1 MGIKNWKSVIAL
13 TLALQMSLGSVINT
27 FAQTAEKN
35 VMDSGITVNS
45 GYSDSGYLD
54 SGSLQNSIVKS
65 PGQRST
71 FSISL
76 EEGKIYYSATQDGKT
91 IIEKSP
97 IGMVTTLG
105 DFSEGITYKST
116 SEVKEINE
124 TYKMYSGKKAEYQDH
139 ANEVTYTF
147 TKGDMEFDVIVRAY
161 DDGIAYRYGIRKA
174 DGNTADI
181 EISDETTS
189 FIIPAS
195 SDITA
200 QSHVPGK
207 NGEFS
212 HENSF
217 CQRKVEELVIGEQ
230 QTLPLLY
237 KTPKILQLHQIMQ
250 IIQLYL

>member
-1 MGIKNWKSVIAL
+1 LEIGYITYLSTSDVIGQCDKHIC
-13 TLALQMSLGSVINT
+13 TDSR
-27 FAQTAEKN
+27 KN
-35 VMDSGITVNS
+35 VMDSGITINS

-161 DDGIAYRYGIRKA
+161 DDGIAYRYGIRNSCKLRYYS
-174 DGNTADI
+174 T
-181 EISDETTS
+181 
-189 FIIPAS
+189 
-195 SDITA
+195 
-200 QSHVPGK
+200 VPCAWK
-207 NGEFS
+207 EWRV
-212 HENSF
+212 
-217 CQRKVEELVIGEQ
+217 Q
-230 QTLPLLY
+230 P
-237 KTPKILQLHQIMQ
+237 
-250 IIQLYL
+250 